1 MIEVYVEDRG
11 EIWIALADVEWA
23 VRYLYI
29 QKRLNGVPLIPDD
42 STGPVDAP
50 CIHGHGDNM
59 LEETSIDT
67 SSDTK

>member
-1 MIEVYVEDRG
+1 MIKVYVEDRKQ
-11 EIWIALADVEWA
+11 IWIALADVEWA

-42 STGPVDAP
+42 STGSVDAP
-50 CIHGHGDNM
+50 SIHGHGDNM